1 MSLVSY
7 EARAIDTPCEI
18 DIKEFIQRIIRL
30 ISGQIM
36 ARRTI
41 ISRQGFKCETT
52 PVASWIPHS
61 GCRRG
66 EATKTETET
75 VIQKRKEM
83 KQLGIKIYILT
94 APDCGSSIWKASYM
108 YFTSKNTDVFA
119 MHTSYNEPG
128 QCSSK

>member
-1 MSLVSY
+1 MSLVSGSSY

-52 PVASWIPHS
+52 PVASWIFLIQDAV
-61 GCRRG
+61 G
-66 EATKTETET
+66 EKL
-75 VIQKRKEM
+75 QKPKRKR
-83 KQLGIKIYILT
+83 
-94 APDCGSSIWKASYM
+94 
-108 YFTSKNTDVFA
+108 
-119 MHTSYNEPG
+119 
-128 QCSSK
+128 